1 MGQPVTKMIPID
13 QGRMFFQKFLH
24 KGGKAG
30 KACVAEYSTQAGS
43 PIRRDFGGGSFMVSG
58 TN

>member
-1 MGQPVTKMIPID
+1 MIPID